1 MCLIVQLNAVLV
13 KRSNRLIDSCVLFW
27 RLTIWVVFVWFIIPF
42 VVTRG
47 AAGCKTTRLD
57 ARSSSLGYLGFL
69 VGWIVSF
76 GCDGFGN
83 LSTLRG
89 RNKDSFNFFVG
100 FLGPSLSV
108 YSVWLLSMNVL
119 ACLLHEWNCMSCFW
133 WWWDG
138 FVYRVFMMKM
148 FLYFPFLC
156 SFEDLTLLSLYTSQA
171 LTVII
176 SFSLCFGA
184 FWVFSG
190 CLISVQCFAGHGI
203 SSTWSGWNLTAFYS
217 LRTKD
222 IILAV
227 REALRGQE
235 KCPRHP
241 RWGDRDRRR
250 LITRGPTVLGV
261 CCLQNKKMMNSLC
274 SLICRK
280 LRGRTSYWNHRRT
293 LTTQSV
299 MLVNVILLP
308 LLPSHSIAYLFLLLT
323 IFYIFLSFHQQ
334 NWATSRK

>member
-1 MCLIVQLNAVLV
+1 VCLIVQLNAVLV

-184 FWVFSG
+184 F
-190 CLISVQCFAGHGI
+190 LMKMLGI
-203 SSTWSGWNLTAFYS
+203 EFQLAGWNGKL
-217 LRTKD
+217 
-222 IILAV
+222 LASFV
-227 REALRGQE
+227 
-235 KCPRHP
+235 
-241 RWGDRDRRR
+241 
-250 LITRGPTVLGV
+250 TRG
-261 CCLQNKKMMNSLC
+261 CHKS
-274 SLICRK
+274 
-280 LRGRTSYWNHRRT
+280 
-293 LTTQSV
+293 
-299 MLVNVILLP
+299 
-308 LLPSHSIAYLFLLLT
+308 
-323 IFYIFLSFHQQ
+323 
-334 NWATSRK
+334 